1 MHEQSLAR
9 VGIVGCLFE
18 SPLFGGC
25 LWLQANESA
34 NSQASTFNSH
44 THTHTHTHIHTPTKY
59 LYSPPSSPI
68 MSPLSFHSI
77 QTHPHSHITYL
88 LILSLLYSIV
98 LGKLPTDLYLN
109 SAPQSSKC
117 LHSRP
122 PSTTFPHLNHLPL
135 SRRHQQRCLPSSLLD
150 MFCSTS
156 TQATPDPPAMTR
168 PMLWKHGPG
177 TLPIAHNAPAHTSF
191 TSGEEPFAR
200 KDNKGLEPSPIIS
213 ITKRAKSIPL

>member
-9 VGIVGCLFE
+9 VGIVGCLFWM
-18 SPLFGGC
+18 PTTPR
-25 LWLQANESA
+25 QALLI
-34 NSQASTFNSH
+34 H
-44 THTHTHTHIHTPTKY
+44 THTHTHTNTHTQY
-59 LYSPPSSPI
+59 LYSPPPSSPI
-68 MSPLSFHSI
+68 MSLPSFHSI
-77 QTHPHSHITYL
+77 QTHPYSHITHL

-98 LGKLPTDLYLN
+98 LGKVPTDLYLN

-168 PMLWKHGPG
+168 PML
-177 TLPIAHNAPAHTSF
+177 
-191 TSGEEPFAR
+191 
-200 KDNKGLEPSPIIS
+200 
-213 ITKRAKSIPL
+213 